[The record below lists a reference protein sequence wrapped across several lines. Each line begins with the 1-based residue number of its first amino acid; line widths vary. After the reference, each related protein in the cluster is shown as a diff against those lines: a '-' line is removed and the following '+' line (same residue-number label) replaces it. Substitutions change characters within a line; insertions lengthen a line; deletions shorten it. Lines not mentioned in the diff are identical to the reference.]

1 MLEANEGLEKIFEDA
16 VKEAEKRK
24 HEYVTIEHVLI
35 SLVKDQTIGTTLI
48 EFKVNVGALI
58 KDVENYLD
66 TKCNDIVS
74 KSKNPIVPRKTASLE
89 RLMNRAFTQAQ
100 FQGRQDVT
108 SIDILISI
116 FAEKK
121 SYGAFFLKK
130 HKVDKQDLMDLVST
144 ETILDE
150 GMASMGGQEHGGEQK
165 LRPNQADRILKSYCE
180 NLNQKYFDKKIDP
193 VIGRDE
199 ETNNLKQILAR
210 RNKNNVLI
218 VGDPGVGK
226 TAVVEGLARR
236 IAKNKND
243 IPEYLKDHIVWS
255 LDVNSLIAGSK
266 FRGDFEERL
275 KMIVNALDQKGKSIL
290 FIDEAH
296 MIVGAG
302 ATGQGNNMDMA
313 NMLKPA
319 LLKGSIKVVA
329 STTWE
334 EYRKYFEKDRALMR
348 RFQRLQVGEPSKE
361 TSVKILKGVKQYYED
376 HHGCTITDEACEDAV
391 DYSSK
396 FIADKK
402 LPDKAIDIIDVACAR
417 LRLNGVKD
425 GVIDHEEIIHELSV
439 MTGISIEQ
447 LSQKQASNLKTL
459 EEKMKLQVFG
469 QDKAINTITDKILV
483 ARAGLKNLNKPVGSF
498 LFLGPTGCGKTETAR
513 TLAKTLGVELVRFD
527 MSEYQEKHSISK
539 LIGSPPGYVGYED
552 SNMGGGMFIN
562 EVEKNPHAVVLFDE
576 IEKAHRDVSNML
588 LQVMDYGTVTGSNGK
603 KADCRNIT
611 LIMTSNLGAEDMER
625 NNIGF
630 GPSERTGED
639 DKALKKFFPP
649 EFRNRL
655 DAVIKFNK
663 LAEKTMKSIVKKFL
677 QELNTMTMEKDVE
690 VNATDQALDYLV
702 KKGFDAKLGARPLQR
717 IIDEEIK
724 NPLSKMIL
732 FGELNEGGMVEV
744 TLSEDVVPKLTVVF
758 RPNKVTTKIK
768 GKSKSDGSTTKVSNK
783 ERKKQK
789 LKNAKTS

>member
-1 MLEANEGLEKIFEDA
+1 MLEANEGLENIFENA
-16 VKEAEKRK
+16 VKEAEKRR

-35 SLVKDQTIGTTLI
+35 SLIKDKNIGTVLHD
-48 EFKVNVGALI
+48 FKINVGALI
-58 KDVENYLD
+58 KDVEDYLD
-66 TKCNDIVS
+66 TKCNDIIAKGS
-74 KSKNPIVPRKTASLE
+74 EPMTPRKTASLE
-89 RLMNRAFTQAQ
+89 RLMNRAFTQAL

-108 SIDILISI
+108 SVDILISI
-116 FAEKK
+116 FSEKK
-121 SYGAFFLKK
+121 SYAAFFLKK
-130 HKVDKQDLMDLVST
+130 HQVNKQDLIDLVST

-150 GMASMGGQEHGGEQK
+150 GMAGMGGPGEVGSEQK

-193 VIGRDE
+193 VIGRE
-199 ETNNLKQILAR
+199 QETEDLKQILAR

-236 IAKNKND
+236 IAKNKDD
-243 IPEYLKDHIVWS
+243 IPEYLKDHIVFS

-275 KMIVNALDQKGKSIL
+275 KLIVNALDQKGKTIL

-319 LLKGSIKVVA
+319 LLKGTIKVVA

-361 TSVKILKGVKQYYED
+361 TAVKILKGVKQYYEKF
-376 HHGCTITDEACEDAV
+376 HNCTITDEACEDAV
-391 DYSSK
+391 DYSTK

-402 LPDKAIDIIDVACAR
+402 LPDKAIDVIDVACAR

-425 GVIDHEEIIHELSV
+425 GKIDHDEIIHEISV

-459 EEKMKLQVFG
+459 EEKMKLQVYG

-483 ARAGLKNLNKPVGSF
+483 ARAGLKSLTKPVGSF

-513 TLAKTLGVELVRFD
+513 QLAKTLGVELIRFD
-527 MSEYQEKHSISK
+527 MSEYQEKHSIAK

-611 LIMTSNLGAEDMER
+611 LIMTSNLGAEENER

-630 GPSERTGED
+630 GKSERSGED

-655 DAVIKFNK
+655 DAVIKFDK
-663 LAEKTMKSIVKKFL
+663 LGKDTMKSVVKKFL
-677 QELNTMTMEKDVE
+677 QELNAMTIEKDVE
-690 VNATDQALDYLV
+690 VNATDEAIEFLM

-717 IIDEEIK
+717 VIDDEIK
-724 NPLSKMIL
+724 KPLSKMML
-732 FGELNEGGMVEV
+732 FGELTAGGMVEV
-744 TLSEDVVPKLTVVF
+744 SLADEKLVVNFKVGKQQEVLTQF
-758 RPNKVTTKIK
+758 KP
-768 GKSKSDGSTTKVSNK
+768 KVSD
-783 ERKKQK
+783 EKKSQ
-789 LKNAKTS
+789 

>member
-1 MLEANEGLEKIFEDA
+1 MLEANEGLENIFENA

-24 HEYVTIEHVLI
+24 HEYVTIEHVLLA
-35 SLVKDQTIGTTLI
+35 LVKDETIGTTLT

-58 KDVENYLD
+58 KDIEDYLD
-66 TKCNDIVS
+66 TKCKDIVA
-74 KSKNPIVPRKTASLE
+74 KGAEPMTPRKTASLE
-89 RLMNRAFTQAQ
+89 RLMNRAFTQAL
-100 FQGRQDVT
+100 FQGRQDVS

-116 FAEKK
+116 FSEKK
-121 SYGAFFLKK
+121 SYAAFFLKK
-130 HKVDKQDLMDLVST
+130 HQVNKQDLMDMVST

-150 GMASMGGQEHGGEQK
+150 GMAGLGGAEPHKGEQK

-193 VIGRDE
+193 VIGREDE
-199 ETNNLKQILAR
+199 TEQLKQILAR

-236 IAKNKND
+236 IAKNKGD
-243 IPEYLKDHIVWS
+243 VPEYLKNHIVWS
-255 LDVNSLIAGSK
+255 LDINSLLAGSK

-275 KMIVNALDQKGKSIL
+275 KLIVNALDQKGKSIL

-296 MIVGAG
+296 MMVGAG
-302 ATGQGNNMDMA
+302 ATGQGNSMDMA
-313 NMLKPA
+313 NVIKPA

-348 RFQRLQVGEPSKE
+348 RFQRLQVGEPTNE
-361 TSVKILKGVKQYYED
+361 TAVKILKGVKKYYED
-376 HHGCTITDEACEDAV
+376 FHQCVITDEACEDAV
-391 DYSSK
+391 EYSSK

-402 LPDKAIDIIDVACAR
+402 LPDKAIDVMDVACAR
-417 LRLNGVKD
+417 LRLKGVKD
-425 GVIDHEEIIHELSV
+425 GKIDHEEIIHEISN

-447 LSQKQASNLKTL
+447 LSQKQATNLKNL
-459 EEKMKLQVFG
+459 EDKMKLQVFG
-469 QDKAINTITDKILV
+469 QDKAITTIVDKILV
-483 ARAGLKNLNKPVGSF
+483 ARAGLKSLNKPVGSF

-513 TLAKTLGVELVRFD
+513 QLAKTLGVELIRFD
-527 MSEYQEKHSISK
+527 MSEYQEKHSLAK
-539 LIGSPPGYVGYED
+539 LIGSPPGYVGFED
-552 SNMGGGMFIN
+552 SQMGGGMFVN

-576 IEKAHRDVSNML
+576 VEKAHRDVSNML

-611 LIMTSNLGAEDMER
+611 LIMTSNLGAEENER

-630 GPSERTGED
+630 GSFERTGED
-639 DKALKKFFPP
+639 DAALKKFFPP

-663 LAEKTMKSIVKKFL
+663 LGKSTMKSIVNKFL
-677 QELNTMTMEKDVE
+677 QELNAMTIEKAVE
-690 VNATDQALDYLV
+690 VNATDSAVDFLIA
-702 KKGFDAKLGARPLQR
+702 KGFDAKLGARPLQR
-717 IIDEEIK
+717 VIDEEIK
-724 NPLSKMIL
+724 KPLSRMIL
-732 FGELNEGGMVEV
+732 FGELQEGGMVEV
-744 TLSEDVVPKLTVVF
+744 GLTEDVVPKLTVEF
-758 RPNKVTTKIK
+758 KAKKTLTQFKPKVA
-768 GKSKSDGSTTKVSNK
+768 D
-783 ERKKQK
+783 E
-789 LKNAKTS
+789 KTSQ

>member
-1 MLEANEGLEKIFEDA
+1 MLEANEGLENIFENA
-16 VKEAEKRK
+16 VKEAEKRR
-24 HEYVTIEHVLI
+24 HEYVTIEHVLL
-35 SLVKDQTIGTTLI
+35 SLIKDQNIGTVLHD
-48 EFKVNVGALI
+48 FKINVGALI
-58 KDVENYLD
+58 KDVEDYLD
-66 TKCNDIVS
+66 TKCNDIIAKGS
-74 KSKNPIVPRKTASLE
+74 EPMTPRKTASLE
-89 RLMNRAFTQAQ
+89 RLMNRAFTQAL
-100 FQGRQDVT
+100 FQGRQDV
-108 SIDILISI
+108 SSVDILISI
-116 FAEKK
+116 FSEKK
-121 SYGAFFLKK
+121 SYAAFFLKK
-130 HKVDKQDLMDLVST
+130 HQVNKQDLIDLVST

-150 GMASMGGQEHGGEQK
+150 GMAGMGAPGEAGPEQK

-193 VIGRDE
+193 VIGRDQ
-199 ETNNLKQILAR
+199 ETEDLKQILAR

-236 IAKNKND
+236 IAKNKDD

-275 KMIVNALDQKGKSIL
+275 KLIVNALDQKGKSIL

-319 LLKGSIKVVA
+319 LLKGSIKVLA

-361 TSVKILKGVKQYYED
+361 TTVKILKGVKQYYEKF
-376 HHGCTITDEACEDAV
+376 HECTITDEACEDAV
-391 DYSSK
+391 DYSTK

-402 LPDKAIDIIDVACAR
+402 LPDKAIDVIDVACAR
-417 LRLNGVKD
+417 LRLNNIKD
-425 GVIDHEEIIHELSV
+425 GKIDHEEIIHEISV

-459 EEKMKLQVFG
+459 EEKMKLQVYG

-483 ARAGLKNLNKPVGSF
+483 ARAGLKSLTKPVGSF

-513 TLAKTLGVELVRFD
+513 QLAKTLGVELIRFD
-527 MSEYQEKHSISK
+527 MSEYQEKHSIAK

-611 LIMTSNLGAEDMER
+611 LIMTSNLGAEENER

-630 GPSERTGED
+630 GKSERSGED

-655 DAVIKFNK
+655 DAVIKFDK
-663 LAEKTMKSIVKKFL
+663 LGKDTMKSVVKKFL
-677 QELNTMTMEKDVE
+677 QELNAMTIEKDVE
-690 VNATDQALDYLV
+690 VNATDEAIEFLM

-717 IIDEEIK
+717 VIDDEIK
-724 NPLSKMIL
+724 KPLSKMML
-732 FGELNEGGMVEV
+732 FGELTAGGMVEV
-744 TLSEDVVPKLTVVF
+744 SLADEKLVVNFKVGKQQEVLTQLK
-758 RPNKVTTKIK
+758 P
-768 GKSKSDGSTTKVSNK
+768 KVSD
-783 ERKKQK
+783 EKKSQ
-789 LKNAKTS
+789 

>member
-1 MLEANEGLEKIFEDA
+1 MLEANEGLENIFENA
-16 VKEAEKRK
+16 VKEAEKRR
-24 HEYVTIEHVLI
+24 HEYVTIEHVLL
-35 SLVKDQTIGTTLI
+35 SLIKDQNIGTVLHD
-48 EFKVNVGALI
+48 FKVQVGALI
-58 KDVENYLD
+58 KDVEDYLD
-66 TKCNDIVS
+66 TKCNDIVA
-74 KSKNPIVPRKTASLE
+74 KGKEPMTPRKTASLE
-89 RLMNRAFTQAQ
+89 RLMNRAFTQAL
-100 FQGRQDVT
+100 FQGRQDV
-108 SIDILISI
+108 SSVDILISI
-116 FAEKK
+116 FSEKK
-121 SYGAFFLKK
+121 SYAAFFLKK
-130 HKVDKQDLMDLVST
+130 HQVNKQDLIDLVST

-150 GMASMGGQEHGGEQK
+150 GMAGMGGPGEVGTEQK

-193 VIGRDE
+193 VIGRE
-199 ETNNLKQILAR
+199 QETEDLKQILAR

-236 IAKNKND
+236 IAKNKDD

-275 KMIVNALDQKGKSIL
+275 KLIVNALDQKGKSIL

-319 LLKGSIKVVA
+319 LLKGSIKVLA

-348 RFQRLQVGEPSKE
+348 RFQRLQVGEPTKE
-361 TSVKILKGVKQYYED
+361 TSIKILKGVKQYYEKF
-376 HHGCTITDEACEDAV
+376 HNCTITDEACEDAV
-391 DYSSK
+391 DYSTK

-402 LPDKAIDIIDVACAR
+402 LPDKAIDVIDVACAR
-417 LRLNGVKD
+417 LRLNNVKD
-425 GVIDHEEIIHELSV
+425 GKIDHEEIIHEISV

-459 EEKMKLQVFG
+459 EEKMKLQVYG

-483 ARAGLKNLNKPVGSF
+483 ARAGLKSLTKPVGSF

-513 TLAKTLGVELVRFD
+513 QLAKTLGVELIRFD
-527 MSEYQEKHSISK
+527 MSEYQEKHSIAK

-611 LIMTSNLGAEDMER
+611 HIMTSNLGAEENER

-630 GPSERTGED
+630 GKSERSGED

-655 DAVIKFNK
+655 DAVIKFDK
-663 LAEKTMKSIVKKFL
+663 LGKDTMRSVVKKFL
-677 QELNTMTMEKDVE
+677 QELNTMTTEKDVE
-690 VNATDQALDYLV
+690 VNATDEAIEFLM

-717 IIDEEIK
+717 VIDDEIK
-724 NPLSKMIL
+724 KPLSKMML
-732 FGELNEGGMVEV
+732 FGELTAGGMVEV
-744 TLSEDVVPKLTVVF
+744 SLVDEKLLVNF
-758 RPNKVTTKIK
+758 KV
-768 GKSKSDGSTTKVSNK
+768 GKQHEVLTQFKPKVSD
-783 ERKKQK
+783 EKKSQ
-789 LKNAKTS
+789 

>member
-1 MLEANEGLEKIFEDA
+1 MLEANEGLENIFENA

-24 HEYVTIEHVLI
+24 HEYVTIEHVLLA
-35 SLVKDQTIGTTLI
+35 LVKDDSVGTVLLDYKT
-48 EFKVNVGALI
+48 NVGALI
-58 KDVENYLD
+58 KDIEDYLD
-66 TKCNDIVS
+66 TKCNDIVT
-74 KSKNPIVPRKTASLE
+74 KSTTPITPRKTASLE
-89 RLMNRAFTQAQ
+89 RLMNRAFTQAL

-116 FAEKK
+116 FGEKK
-121 SYGAFFLKK
+121 SYAAFFLKK
-130 HKVDKQDLMDLVST
+130 HKVNKQDLMDLVST

-150 GMASMGGQEHGGEQK
+150 GMAAMGGGVQPGPEQK

-193 VIGRDE
+193 VIGRE
-199 ETNNLKQILAR
+199 QETNDLKQILAR

-236 IAKNKND
+236 IAKNKDD
-243 IPEYLKDHIVWS
+243 IPEYLKDHIVFS

-275 KMIVNALDQKGKSIL
+275 KLIVNALDQKGKTIL

-319 LLKGSIKVVA
+319 LLKGTIKVVA

-348 RFQRLQVGEPSKE
+348 RFQRLQVGEPTKE
-361 TSVKILKGVKQYYED
+361 TAVKILKGVKQYYEKF
-376 HHGCTITDEACEDAV
+376 HECTITDEACEDAV

-417 LRLNGVKD
+417 LRLNGIKD
-425 GVIDHEEIIHELSV
+425 GKIDHEEIIHEIST

-513 TLAKTLGVELVRFD
+513 QLAKTLGVELIRFD
-527 MSEYQEKHSISK
+527 MSEYQEKHSIAK

-576 IEKAHRDVSNML
+576 VEKAHRDVSNML

-611 LIMTSNLGAEDMER
+611 LIMTSNLGAEASER
-625 NNIGF
+625 ANIGF
-630 GPSERTGED
+630 GKSERTGED
-639 DKALKKFFPP
+639 DKALKQFFPP

-655 DAVIKFNK
+655 DAVIKFDK
-663 LAEKTMKSIVKKFL
+663 LAETTMKSIVKKFL
-677 QELNTMTMEKDVE
+677 LELNTMTIEKDVE
-690 VNATDQALDYLV
+690 VNATDPAIDYLV

-717 IIDEEIK
+717 IIDDEIK

-732 FGELNEGGMVEV
+732 FGELNDGGRVEV
-744 TLSEDVVPKLTVVF
+744 TLSDDNKLIVNFKNKQVLDQFKPKVED
-758 RPNKVTTKIK
+758 
-768 GKSKSDGSTTKVSNK
+768 
-783 ERKKQK
+783 E
-789 LKNAKTS
+789 KTSQ

>member
-1 MLEANEGLEKIFEDA
+1 MLEANEGLEDIFENA
-16 VKEAEKRK
+16 VKEAEKRR
-24 HEYVTIEHVLI
+24 HEYVTIEHVLL
-35 SLVKDQTIGTTLI
+35 SLIKDNSIGTVLHD
-48 EFKVNVGALI
+48 FKIQVGAMI
-58 KDVENYLD
+58 KDVEDYLD
-66 TKCNDIVS
+66 TKCKDIVA
-74 KSKNPIVPRKTASLE
+74 KGKEPMTPRKTASLE
-89 RLMNRAFTQAQ
+89 RLMNRAFTQAL
-100 FQGRQDVT
+100 FQGRQDV
-108 SIDILISI
+108 SSVDILISI
-116 FAEKK
+116 FSEKK
-121 SYGAFFLKK
+121 SYAAFFLKK
-130 HKVDKQDLMDLVST
+130 HQVNKQDLLDLVST

-150 GMASMGGQEHGGEQK
+150 GMAQIGAGAQQQGEQK

-180 NLNQKYFDKKIDP
+180 NLNQKYFDNKIDP
-193 VIGRDE
+193 VIGREE
-199 ETNNLKQILAR
+199 ETENLKQILAR

-236 IAKNKND
+236 IAKNKAD
-243 IPEYLKDHIVWS
+243 VPEYLKDHIVWS

-275 KMIVNALDQKGKSIL
+275 KLIVNALDQKGKSIL

-302 ATGQGNNMDMA
+302 ATGQGNSMDMA

-319 LLKGSIKVVA
+319 LLKGTIKVLA

-348 RFQRLQVGEPSKE
+348 RFQRLQVGEPSKD
-361 TSVKILKGVKQYYED
+361 TAVKILKGVKQYYEKF
-376 HHGCTITDEACEDAV
+376 HKCTITDEACEDAV
-391 DYSSK
+391 DYSTK

-402 LPDKAIDIIDVACAR
+402 LPDKAIDVIDVACAR

-425 GVIDHEEIIHELSV
+425 GKIDHDEIIHEISV

-447 LSQKQASNLKTL
+447 LSQKQTSNLKTL

-483 ARAGLKNLNKPVGSF
+483 ARAGLKSLTKPVGSF

-513 TLAKTLGVELVRFD
+513 QLAKTLGVELVRFD
-527 MSEYQEKHSISK
+527 MSEYQEKHSIAK

-576 IEKAHRDVSNML
+576 VEKAHRDVSNML

-611 LIMTSNLGAEDMER
+611 LIMTSNLGAEDNER

-655 DAVIKFNK
+655 DAVIKFDK
-663 LAEKTMKSIVKKFL
+663 LGKDTMKSVVKKFL
-677 QELNTMTMEKDVE
+677 LELNTMTIEKNVE
-690 VNATDQALDYLV
+690 VNATDAAIEFLM

-717 IIDEEIK
+717 VIDDEIK
-724 NPLSKMIL
+724 KPLSKMML
-732 FGELNEGGMVEV
+732 FGNLIEGGMVEV
-744 TLSEDVVPKLTVVF
+744 GLSEDVAPKLTVNF
-758 RPNKVTTKIK
+758 KAKREAKAIDNKVK
-768 GKSKSDGSTTKVSNK
+768 TKVSD
-783 ERKKQK
+783 E
-789 LKNAKTS
+789 KTS

>member
-24 HEYVTIEHVLI
+24 HEYVTIEHVLL
-35 SLVKDQTIGTTLI
+35 SLVKDQSIGTTLI
-48 EFKVNVGALI
+48 DFKVNVGSLI
-58 KDVENYLD
+58 KDVEDYLD

-74 KSKNPIVPRKTASLE
+74 KSKNPVVPRKTASLE
-89 RLMNRAFTQAQ
+89 RLMNRAFTQAL

-108 SIDILISI
+108 SIDIMISI
-116 FAEKK
+116 FAKKK

-130 HKVDKQDLMDLVST
+130 HKVDKQDLLDLVST

-150 GMASMGGQEHGGEQK
+150 GMAAMGGQQAGGPEQK

-236 IAKNKND
+236 IAKNKDD

-313 NMLKPA
+313 NMIKPA
-319 LLKGSIKVVA
+319 LLKGTIKVVA

-348 RFQRLQVGEPSKE
+348 RFQRLQVGEPSKD
-361 TSVKILKGVKQYYED
+361 TAVKILKGVKQYYETF
-376 HHGCTITDEACEDAV
+376 HKCTITDEACEDAV
-391 DYSSK
+391 EYSSK
-396 FIADKK
+396 FIADKR
-402 LPDKAIDIIDVACAR
+402 LPDKAIDILDVACAR
-417 LRLNGVKD
+417 LRLNGIKD
-425 GVIDHEEIIHELSV
+425 GKIDHEEIIHELSV

-469 QDKAINTITDKILV
+469 QDKAINTITDKILI

-513 TLAKTLGVELVRFD
+513 TLAKTLGVELIRYD
-527 MSEYQEKHSISK
+527 MSEYQEKHSIAK

-655 DAVIKFNK
+655 DAVIKFDK
-663 LAEKTMKSIVKKFL
+663 LNEKTMKSVVKKFL
-677 QELNTMTMEKDVE
+677 LELNTMTIEKDVE
-690 VNATDQALDYLV
+690 VNATDTAIDYLV
-702 KKGFDAKLGARPLQR
+702 KKGFSAKLGARPLQR
-717 IIDEEIK
+717 IIDDEIK

-744 TLSEDVVPKLTVVF
+744 TLTDDIVPKLSVVF
-758 RPNKVTTKIK
+758 RPNESADPKLT
-768 GKSKSDGSTTKVSNK
+768 NK
-783 ERKKQK
+783 AKKKAK

>member
-1 MLEANEGLEKIFEDA
+1 MLEANEGLENIFENA
-16 VKEAEKRK
+16 VKEAEKRR
-24 HEYVTIEHVLI
+24 HEYVTIEHVLL
-35 SLVKDQTIGTTLI
+35 SLIKDQSIGTILHD
-48 EFKVNVGALI
+48 FKINVGALI
-58 KDVENYLD
+58 KDVEDYLD
-66 TKCNDIVS
+66 TKCNDIVA
-74 KSKNPIVPRKTASLE
+74 KGKEPMTPRKTASLE
-89 RLMNRAFTQAQ
+89 RLMNRAFTQAL
-100 FQGRQDVT
+100 FQGRQDV
-108 SIDILISI
+108 SAVDILISI
-116 FAEKK
+116 FSEKK
-121 SYGAFFLKK
+121 SYAAFFLKK
-130 HKVDKQDLMDLVST
+130 HQVNKQDLIDLVST

-150 GMASMGGQEHGGEQK
+150 GMAGMGGPGDAGQEQR

-193 VIGRDE
+193 VIGRDQ
-199 ETNNLKQILAR
+199 ETEDLKQILAR

-243 IPEYLKDHIVWS
+243 VPEYLKDHVVWS

-275 KMIVNALDQKGKSIL
+275 KLIVNALDQKGKSIL

-319 LLKGSIKVVA
+319 LLKGSIKVLA

-361 TSVKILKGVKQYYED
+361 TAVKILKGVKQYYEKF
-376 HHGCTITDEACEDAV
+376 HKCTITDEACEDAV
-391 DYSSK
+391 DYSTK

-402 LPDKAIDIIDVACAR
+402 LPDKAIDVIDVACAR

-425 GVIDHEEIIHELSV
+425 GKIDHDEIIHEISQ

-483 ARAGLKNLNKPVGSF
+483 ARAGLKSLTKPVGSF

-513 TLAKTLGVELVRFD
+513 QLAKTLGVELIRFD
-527 MSEYQEKHSISK
+527 MSEYQEKHSIAK

-552 SNMGGGMFIN
+552 SQMGGGMFIN

-611 LIMTSNLGAEDMER
+611 LIMTSNLGAEENER

-630 GPSERTGED
+630 GKSERSGED
-639 DKALKKFFPP
+639 DKAMKKFFPP

-655 DAVIKFNK
+655 DAVIKFDK
-663 LAEKTMKSIVKKFL
+663 LGKDTMKSVVKKFL

-690 VNATDQALDYLV
+690 VNATDSAIEFLMS
-702 KKGFDAKLGARPLQR
+702 KGFDAKLGARPLQR
-717 IIDEEIK
+717 VIDDEIK
-724 NPLSKMIL
+724 KPLSKMML
-732 FGELNEGGMVEV
+732 FGELTSGGMVEV
-744 TLSEDVVPKLTVVF
+744 GLSDDIIPKLTVNFKAKKEKKVLEQLT
-758 RPNKVTTKIK
+758 PNVSDEK
-768 GKSKSDGSTTKVSNK
+768 KS
-783 ERKKQK
+783 Q
-789 LKNAKTS
+789 

>member
-1 MLEANEGLEKIFEDA
+1 MLEANEGLENIFENA
-16 VKEAEKRK
+16 VKEAEKRR
-24 HEYVTIEHVLI
+24 HEYVTIEHVLL
-35 SLVKDQTIGTTLI
+35 SLIKDQSIGTVLHD
-48 EFKVNVGALI
+48 FKVQVGALI
-58 KDVENYLD
+58 KDVEDYLD
-66 TKCNDIVS
+66 TKCNDIVAKGS
-74 KSKNPIVPRKTASLE
+74 EPMTPRKTASLE
-89 RLMNRAFTQAQ
+89 RLMNRAFTQAL
-100 FQGRQDVT
+100 FQGRQDV
-108 SIDILISI
+108 SSVDILISI
-116 FAEKK
+116 FSEKK
-121 SYGAFFLKK
+121 SYAAFFLKK
-130 HKVDKQDLMDLVST
+130 HQVNKQDLIDLVST

-150 GMASMGGQEHGGEQK
+150 GMAGMGGPGEAGPEQK

-193 VIGRDE
+193 VIGRE
-199 ETNNLKQILAR
+199 QETEDLKQILAR

-236 IAKNKND
+236 IAKNKD
-243 IPEYLKDHIVWS
+243 DVPEYLKDHIVWS

-275 KMIVNALDQKGKSIL
+275 KLIVNALDQKGKSIL

-319 LLKGSIKVVA
+319 LLKGSIKVLA

-361 TSVKILKGVKQYYED
+361 TAVKILKGVKQYYEKF
-376 HHGCTITDEACEDAV
+376 HNCTITDEACEDAV
-391 DYSSK
+391 DYSTK

-402 LPDKAIDIIDVACAR
+402 LPDKAIDVIDVACAR

-425 GVIDHEEIIHELSV
+425 GKIDHEEIIHEISV

-459 EEKMKLQVFG
+459 EEKMKLQVYG

-483 ARAGLKNLNKPVGSF
+483 ARAGLKSLTKPVGSF

-513 TLAKTLGVELVRFD
+513 QLAKTLGVELIRFD
-527 MSEYQEKHSISK
+527 MSEYQEKHSIAK

-611 LIMTSNLGAEDMER
+611 LIMTSNLGAEAMER

-630 GPSERTGED
+630 GPSERQGED
-639 DKALKKFFPP
+639 DNALKKFFPP

-655 DAVIKFNK
+655 DAVIKFDK
-663 LAEKTMKSIVKKFL
+663 LAEPTMKSIVKKFL
-677 QELNTMTMEKDVE
+677 LELNTMTIEKNVE
-690 VNATDQALDYLV
+690 VNATDPAIDYLV

-717 IIDEEIK
+717 VIDDEIK
-724 NPLSKMIL
+724 KPLSKMML
-732 FGELNEGGMVEV
+732 FGELTEGGMVEV
-744 TLSEDVVPKLTVVF
+744 SLTTDSDPKLSVNF
-758 RPNKVTTKIK
+758 KAKKVIEQFKP
-768 GKSKSDGSTTKVSNK
+768 KVSD
-783 ERKKQK
+783 E
-789 LKNAKTS
+789 KTSQ

>member
-1 MLEANEGLEKIFEDA
+1 M
-16 VKEAEKRK
+16 
-24 HEYVTIEHVLI
+24 
-35 SLVKDQTIGTTLI
+35 
-48 EFKVNVGALI
+48 
-58 KDVENYLD
+58 
-66 TKCNDIVS
+66 
-74 KSKNPIVPRKTASLE
+74 
-89 RLMNRAFTQAQ
+89 
-100 FQGRQDVT
+100 
-108 SIDILISI
+108 
-116 FAEKK
+116 
-121 SYGAFFLKK
+121 
-130 HKVDKQDLMDLVST
+130 
-144 ETILDE
+144 
-150 GMASMGGQEHGGEQK
+150 
-165 LRPNQADRILKSYCE
+165 
-180 NLNQKYFDKKIDP
+180 
-193 VIGRDE
+193 
-199 ETNNLKQILAR
+199 
-210 RNKNNVLI
+210 LI

-236 IAKNKND
+236 IAKNKDD
-243 IPEYLKDHIVWS
+243 IPEYLKDHIVFS

-275 KMIVNALDQKGKSIL
+275 KLIVNALDQKGKTIL

-296 MIVGAG
+296 MMVGAG
-302 ATGQGNNMDMA
+302 ATGQGNSMDMA
-313 NMLKPA
+313 NMIKPA

-361 TSVKILKGVKQYYED
+361 TSIKILKGVKQYYESF
-376 HHGCTITDEACEDAV
+376 HKCTITDEACEDAV

-417 LRLNGVKD
+417 LRLNGTKD
-425 GVIDHEEIIHELSV
+425 GVIDHDEIIHELSV

-469 QDKAINTITDKILV
+469 QDKAINTITDKILI

-498 LFLGPTGCGKTETAR
+498 LFLGPTGCGKTETAKQ
-513 TLAKTLGVELVRFD
+513 LAKTLGVELVRFD
-527 MSEYQEKHSISK
+527 MSEYQEKHSIAK

-576 IEKAHRDVSNML
+576 VEKAHRDVSNML

-611 LIMTSNLGAEDMER
+611 LIMTSNLGAEEMER

-630 GPSERTGED
+630 GKSERAGED
-639 DKALKKFFPP
+639 DNALKKFFPP

-677 QELNTMTMEKDVE
+677 LELNTMTIEKDVE
-690 VNATDQALDYLV
+690 VNATDPAMDYLV

-717 IIDEEIK
+717 IIDDEIK

-744 TLSEDVVPKLTVVF
+744 NLSEDIVPKLTVEF
-758 RPNKVTTKIK
+758 RPNNITPKAK
-768 GKSKSDGSTTKVSNK
+768 GTMNNK
-783 ERKKQK
+783 DKKKAK

>member
-1 MLEANEGLEKIFEDA
+1 MLEANEGLENIFENA
-16 VKEAEKRK
+16 VKEAEKRR
-24 HEYVTIEHVLI
+24 HEYVTIEHVLL
-35 SLVKDQTIGTTLI
+35 SLIKDNSVGTVLHD
-48 EFKVNVGALI
+48 FKVNVGSLI
-58 KDVENYLD
+58 KDVEDYLD
-66 TKCNDIVS
+66 TKCNDIIAKGS
-74 KSKNPIVPRKTASLE
+74 EPMTPRKTASLE
-89 RLMNRAFTQAQ
+89 RLMNRAFTQAL
-100 FQGRQDVT
+100 FQGRQDVS

-116 FAEKK
+116 FSEKK
-121 SYGAFFLKK
+121 SYAAFFLKK
-130 HKVDKQDLMDLVST
+130 HQVNKQDLIDLVST

-150 GMASMGGQEHGGEQK
+150 GMAGMGGPGEVGQEQK

-193 VIGRDE
+193 VIGRE
-199 ETNNLKQILAR
+199 QETEDLKQILAR

-236 IAKNKND
+236 IAKNKDD

-275 KMIVNALDQKGKSIL
+275 KLIVNALDQKGKSIL

-319 LLKGSIKVVA
+319 LLKGSIKVLA

-361 TSVKILKGVKQYYED
+361 TSVKILKGVKQYYEKF
-376 HHGCTITDEACEDAV
+376 HNCIITDEACEDAV
-391 DYSSK
+391 DYSTK

-402 LPDKAIDIIDVACAR
+402 LPDKAIDVIDVACAR
-417 LRLNGVKD
+417 LRLNNVKD
-425 GVIDHEEIIHELSV
+425 GKIDHEEIIHEISV

-459 EEKMKLQVFG
+459 EEKMKLQVYG

-483 ARAGLKNLNKPVGSF
+483 ARAGLKSLTKPVGSF

-513 TLAKTLGVELVRFD
+513 QLAKTLGVELIRFD
-527 MSEYQEKHSISK
+527 MSEYQEKHSIAK

-611 LIMTSNLGAEDMER
+611 LIMTSNLGAEENER

-630 GPSERTGED
+630 GKSERSGED

-655 DAVIKFNK
+655 DAVIKFDK
-663 LAEKTMKSIVKKFL
+663 LGKDTMRSVVKKFL

-690 VNATDQALDYLV
+690 VNATDEAIEFLMT
-702 KKGFDAKLGARPLQR
+702 KGFDAKLGARPLQR
-717 IIDEEIK
+717 VIDDEIK
-724 NPLSKMIL
+724 KPLSKMML
-732 FGELNEGGMVEV
+732 FGELTEGGMVDV
-744 TLSEDVVPKLTVVF
+744 GLSNDIVPKLTVNF
-758 RPNKVTTKIK
+758 KAKKKPQTLDQFKP
-768 GKSKSDGSTTKVSNK
+768 KVSDEK
-783 ERKKQK
+783 ASQ
-789 LKNAKTS
+789 

>member
-1 MLEANEGLEKIFEDA
+1 MLEANEGLENIFENA

-24 HEYVTIEHVLI
+24 HEYVTIEHVLLA
-35 SLVKDQTIGTTLI
+35 LVKDDSVGTVLLD
-48 EFKVNVGALI
+48 FKTNVGALI
-58 KDVENYLD
+58 KDIEDYLD
-66 TKCNDIVS
+66 TKCNDIVT
-74 KSKNPIVPRKTASLE
+74 KSPTPITPRKTASLE
-89 RLMNRAFTQAQ
+89 RLMNRAFTQAL

-116 FAEKK
+116 FGEKK
-121 SYGAFFLKK
+121 SYAAFFLKK
-130 HKVDKQDLMDLVST
+130 HKVNKQDLMDLVST

-150 GMASMGGQEHGGEQK
+150 GMAAMGGPQPGGPEQK

-193 VIGRDE
+193 VIGRE
-199 ETNNLKQILAR
+199 QETNDLKQILAR

-236 IAKNKND
+236 IAKNKDD
-243 IPEYLKDHIVWS
+243 IPEYLKDHIVFS

-275 KMIVNALDQKGKSIL
+275 KLIVNALDQKGKTIL

-319 LLKGSIKVVA
+319 LLKGTIKVVA

-348 RFQRLQVGEPSKE
+348 RFQRLQVGEPTKE
-361 TSVKILKGVKQYYED
+361 TAVKILKGVKQYYEKF
-376 HHGCTITDEACEDAV
+376 HNCTITDEACEDAV
-391 DYSSK
+391 DYSNK

-425 GVIDHEEIIHELSV
+425 GKIDHEEIIHEIST

-513 TLAKTLGVELVRFD
+513 QLAKTLGVELIRFD
-527 MSEYQEKHSISK
+527 MSEYQEKHSIAK

-576 IEKAHRDVSNML
+576 VEKAHRDVSNML

-611 LIMTSNLGAEDMER
+611 LIMTSNLGAEAMER

-630 GPSERTGED
+630 GSSERTGED
-639 DKALKKFFPP
+639 DNALKKFFPP

-655 DAVIKFNK
+655 DAVIKFDK
-663 LAEKTMKSIVKKFL
+663 LAEPTMKSIVKKFL
-677 QELNTMTMEKDVE
+677 LELNTMTLEKSVE
-690 VNATDQALDYLV
+690 VNATDPAIDYLV

-717 IIDEEIK
+717 IIDDEIK

-732 FGELNEGGMVEV
+732 FGELTEGGRVEV
-744 TLSEDVVPKLTVVF
+744 TLTADNKLAVDFKAKKVVTDFKPKLA
-758 RPNKVTTKIK
+758 
-768 GKSKSDGSTTKVSNK
+768 D
-783 ERKKQK
+783 E
-789 LKNAKTS
+789 KTSQ

>member
-24 HEYVTIEHVLI
+24 HEYVTIEHVLL
-35 SLVKDQTIGTTLI
+35 SLVKDKVIGTTLT
-48 EFKVNVGALI
+48 EFKINVGALI
-58 KDVENYLD
+58 KDIEDYLD

-74 KSKNPIVPRKTASLE
+74 KGKNPVVPRKTASLE
-89 RLMNRAFTQAQ
+89 RLMNRAFTQAL
-100 FQGRQDVT
+100 FQGRQDVN

-150 GMASMGGQEHGGEQK
+150 GMASMGGQQQSGGEQK
-165 LRPNQADRILKSYCE
+165 LRPNQADRILNAYCE
-180 NLNQKYFDKKIDP
+180 NLNQKYLDKKIDP
-193 VIGRDE
+193 VIGREE

-236 IAKNKND
+236 IAKNKKD
-243 IPEYLKDHIVWS
+243 IPEYLKDHIVFS
-255 LDVNSLIAGSK
+255 LDINSLIAGSK

-275 KMIVNALDQKGKSIL
+275 KMIVNALDQKGKTIL

-361 TSVKILKGVKQYYED
+361 TSIKILKGVKQYYEE

-425 GVIDHEEIIHELSV
+425 GVIDHEEIIHEISV

-527 MSEYQEKHSISK
+527 MSEYQEKHSIAK

-611 LIMTSNLGAEDMER
+611 LIMTSNLGAEEMER

-630 GPSERTGED
+630 GKSERQGED

-663 LAEKTMKSIVKKFL
+663 LGEKTMKSIVKKFL

-690 VNATDQALDYLV
+690 VNATDPALDYLV

-732 FGELNEGGMVEV
+732 FGDLNEGGMVEV
-744 TLSEDVVPKLTVVF
+744 TLSEDVVPKLTVEF
-758 RPNKVTTKIK
+758 RPNKVA
-768 GKSKSDGSTTKVSNK
+768 TKVNNK
-783 ERKKQK
+783 DRKKAK
-789 LKNAKTS
+789 IKNAKTS

>member
-1 MLEANEGLEKIFEDA
+1 MLEANEGLENIFENA
-16 VKEAEKRK
+16 VKEAEKRR
-24 HEYVTIEHVLI
+24 HEYVTIEHVLL
-35 SLVKDQTIGTTLI
+35 SLIKDQSIGTILHD
-48 EFKVNVGALI
+48 FKINVSALI
-58 KDVENYLD
+58 KDVEDYLD
-66 TKCNDIVS
+66 TKCNDIVA
-74 KSKNPIVPRKTASLE
+74 KGKEPMTPRKTASLE
-89 RLMNRAFTQAQ
+89 RLMNRAFTQAL
-100 FQGRQDVT
+100 FQGRQDV
-108 SIDILISI
+108 SAVDILISI
-116 FAEKK
+116 FSEKK
-121 SYGAFFLKK
+121 SYAAFFLKK
-130 HKVDKQDLMDLVST
+130 HQVNKQDLIDLVST

-150 GMASMGGQEHGGEQK
+150 GMAGMGGPGDAGQEQR

-193 VIGRDE
+193 VIGRDQ
-199 ETNNLKQILAR
+199 ETEDLKQILAR

-243 IPEYLKDHIVWS
+243 VPEYLKDHVVWS

-275 KMIVNALDQKGKSIL
+275 KLIVNALDQKGKSIL

-319 LLKGSIKVVA
+319 LLKGSIKVLA

-361 TSVKILKGVKQYYED
+361 TAVKILKGVKQYYEKF
-376 HHGCTITDEACEDAV
+376 HKCTITDEACEDAV
-391 DYSSK
+391 DYSTK

-402 LPDKAIDIIDVACAR
+402 LPDKAIDVIDVACAR

-425 GVIDHEEIIHELSV
+425 GKIDHDEIIHEISQ

-483 ARAGLKNLNKPVGSF
+483 ARAGLKSLTKPVGSF

-513 TLAKTLGVELVRFD
+513 QLAKTLGVELIRFD
-527 MSEYQEKHSISK
+527 MSEYQEKHSIAK

-552 SNMGGGMFIN
+552 SQMGGGMLIN

-611 LIMTSNLGAEDMER
+611 LIMTSNLGAEENER

-630 GPSERTGED
+630 GKSERTGED

-655 DAVIKFNK
+655 DAVIKFDK
-663 LAEKTMKSIVKKFL
+663 LGKDTMKSVVKKFL
-677 QELNTMTMEKDVE
+677 QELNAMTMEKDVE
-690 VNATDQALDYLV
+690 VNATDPAIEFLMS
-702 KKGFDAKLGARPLQR
+702 KGFDSKLGARPLQR
-717 IIDEEIK
+717 VIDDEIK
-724 NPLSKMIL
+724 NPLSKMML
-732 FGELNEGGMVEV
+732 FGELTEGGMVEV
-744 TLSEDVVPKLTVVF
+744 GLSEDIIPKLTVNF
-758 RPNKVTTKIK
+758 KAKKEKKVLEELTP
-768 GKSKSDGSTTKVSNK
+768 KVSD
-783 ERKKQK
+783 EKK
-789 LKNAKTS
+789 S

>member
-1 MLEANEGLEKIFEDA
+1 MLEANEGLENIFENA
-16 VKEAEKRK
+16 VKEAEKRR
-24 HEYVTIEHVLI
+24 HEYVTIEHVLLALI
-35 SLVKDQTIGTTLI
+35 KDESVGTVLH
-48 EFKVNVGALI
+48 EFKINVGMLI
-58 KDVENYLD
+58 KDVEDYLD
-66 TKCNDIVS
+66 TKCNDIVT
-74 KSKNPIVPRKTASLE
+74 KGKEAMTPRKTASLE
-89 RLMNRAFTQAQ
+89 RLMNRAFTQAL
-100 FQGRQDVT
+100 FQGRQDVS

-121 SYGAFFLKK
+121 SYAAFFLKK
-130 HKVDKQDLMDLVST
+130 HQVDKQDLMDLVST

-150 GMASMGGQEHGGEQK
+150 GMAQLGGVQQGQEQK

-193 VIGRDE
+193 VIGRE
-199 ETNNLKQILAR
+199 QETEDLKQILAR

-236 IAKNKND
+236 IAKNKDD

-275 KMIVNALDQKGKSIL
+275 KLVVNALDQKGKSIL

-319 LLKGSIKVVA
+319 LLKGSIKVLA

-361 TSVKILKGVKQYYED
+361 TAVKILKGVKQYYEKF
-376 HHGCTITDEACEDAV
+376 HECTITDEACEDAV
-391 DYSSK
+391 DYSTK

-402 LPDKAIDIIDVACAR
+402 LPDKAIDVIDVACAR
-417 LRLNGVKD
+417 LRLNNVKD
-425 GVIDHEEIIHELSV
+425 GKIDHDEIIHEISV

-459 EEKMKLQVFG
+459 EEKMKLQVYG

-483 ARAGLKNLNKPVGSF
+483 ARAGLKSLTKPVGSF
-498 LFLGPTGCGKTETAR
+498 LFLGPTGCGKTETAKQ
-513 TLAKTLGVELVRFD
+513 LAKTLGVELIRFD
-527 MSEYQEKHSISK
+527 MSEYQEKHSIAK

-576 IEKAHRDVSNML
+576 VEKAHRDVSNML

-611 LIMTSNLGAEDMER
+611 LIMTSNLGAEENER

-630 GPSERTGED
+630 GKSERTGED
-639 DKALKKFFPP
+639 DKALIKFFPP

-655 DAVIKFNK
+655 DAVIKFDK
-663 LAEKTMKSIVKKFL
+663 LGKHTMKSVVKKFL

-690 VNATDQALDYLV
+690 VNATDEAIEFLMA
-702 KKGFDAKLGARPLQR
+702 KGFNAKLGARPLQR
-717 IIDEEIK
+717 VIDDEIK
-724 NPLSKMIL
+724 KPLSKMML
-732 FGELNEGGMVEV
+732 FGELTSGGMVEV
-744 TLSEDVVPKLTVVF
+744 SLSDKKLSVNFKAKREKQVLDQF
-758 RPNKVTTKIK
+758 KP
-768 GKSKSDGSTTKVSNK
+768 KVSD
-783 ERKKQK
+783 EKKSQ
-789 LKNAKTS
+789 

>member
-1 MLEANEGLEKIFEDA
+1 MLEANEGLENIFENS
-16 VKEAEKRK
+16 VKEAEKRR
-24 HEYVTIEHVLI
+24 HEYVTIEHVLLA
-35 SLVKDQTIGTTLI
+35 LVKDQGIGNVLHD
-48 EFKVNVGALI
+48 FKVQVGGLI
-58 KDVENYLD
+58 KDVEDYLD
-66 TKCNDIVS
+66 TKCNDIIA
-74 KSKNPIVPRKTASLE
+74 KGKEPMTPRKTASLE
-89 RLMNRAFTQAQ
+89 RLMNRAFTQAL

-108 SIDILISI
+108 SLDILISI

-121 SYGAFFLKK
+121 SYAAFFLKK
-130 HKVDKQDLMDLVST
+130 HQVNKQDLIDLVST

-150 GMASMGGQEHGGEQK
+150 GMAGMGGPAQPGQEQK

-193 VIGRDE
+193 VIGREE
-199 ETNNLKQILAR
+199 ETENLKQILAR

-236 IAKNKND
+236 IAKNKSD
-243 IPEYLKDHIVWS
+243 VPEYLKDHIVWS

-275 KMIVNALDQKGKSIL
+275 KLIVNALDQKGKSIL

-319 LLKGSIKVVA
+319 LLKGTIKVLA

-348 RFQRLQVGEPSKE
+348 RFQRLQVGEPTKD
-361 TSVKILKGVKQYYED
+361 TAVKILKGVKQYYEKF
-376 HHGCTITDEACEDAV
+376 HSCTITDEACEDAV
-391 DYSSK
+391 DYSTK

-402 LPDKAIDIIDVACAR
+402 LPDKAIDVIDVACAR

-425 GVIDHEEIIHELSV
+425 GKIDHDEIIHEISV

-483 ARAGLKNLNKPVGSF
+483 ARAGLKSLTKPVGSF

-513 TLAKTLGVELVRFD
+513 QLAKTLGVELIRFD
-527 MSEYQEKHSISK
+527 MSEYQEKHSIAK

-552 SNMGGGMFIN
+552 SQMGGGMFIN

-576 IEKAHRDVSNML
+576 VEKAHRDVSNML

-611 LIMTSNLGAEDMER
+611 LIMTSNLGAEENER

-630 GPSERTGED
+630 GKSERTGED
-639 DKALKKFFPP
+639 DKAMKKFFPP

-655 DAVIKFNK
+655 DAVIKFDK
-663 LAEKTMKSIVKKFL
+663 LGKDTMKSVVKKFM

-690 VNATDQALDYLV
+690 VNATDEAIEFLMS
-702 KKGFDAKLGARPLQR
+702 KGFDAKLGARPLQR
-717 IIDEEIK
+717 VIDDEIK
-724 NPLSKMIL
+724 KPLSKMML
-732 FGELNEGGMVEV
+732 FGELTEGGMVEV
-744 TLSEDVVPKLTVVF
+744 GLSEDVVPKLTVNF
-758 RPNKVTTKIK
+758 KAKKEPKTLDKIKNKVSDEK
-768 GKSKSDGSTTKVSNK
+768 KS
-783 ERKKQK
+783 
-789 LKNAKTS
+789 

>member
-1 MLEANEGLEKIFEDA
+1 MLEANEGLENIFENA
-16 VKEAEKRK
+16 VSEAEKRR
-24 HEYVTIEHVLI
+24 HEYVTIEHVLL
-35 SLVKDQTIGTTLI
+35 SLIKDENIGTVLHD
-48 EFKVNVGALI
+48 FKVQVGALI
-58 KDVENYLD
+58 KDVEDYLD
-66 TKCNDIVS
+66 TKCKDIVA
-74 KSKNPIVPRKTASLE
+74 KGKEPITPRKTASLE
-89 RLMNRAFTQAQ
+89 RLMNRAFTQAL
-100 FQGRQDVT
+100 FQGRQDVS
-108 SIDILISI
+108 SIDILVSI
-116 FAEKK
+116 FSEKK
-121 SYGAFFLKK
+121 SYAAFFLKK
-130 HKVDKQDLMDLVST
+130 HQVNKQDLIDLVST
-144 ETILDE
+144 ETILDD
-150 GMASMGGQEHGGEQK
+150 GMASMGKVEGGPEQR

-193 VIGRDE
+193 VIGRE
-199 ETNNLKQILAR
+199 QETNDLKQILAR

-236 IAKNKND
+236 IAKNKED
-243 IPEYLKDHIVWS
+243 VPEYLKDHIVWS

-275 KMIVNALDQKGKSIL
+275 KLVVNALDQKGKSIL

-319 LLKGSIKVVA
+319 LLKGTIKVIA

-348 RFQRLQVGEPSKE
+348 RFQRLQVGEPTKD
-361 TSVKILKGVKQYYED
+361 TAVKILKGVKQYYE
-376 HHGCTITDEACEDAV
+376 HFHKCTITDEACESAV
-391 DYSSK
+391 DYSTK

-402 LPDKAIDIIDVACAR
+402 LPDKAIDVLDVACAR
-417 LRLNGVKD
+417 LRLNGVQNGK
-425 GVIDHEEIIHELSV
+425 IDHDEIIHEISI

-483 ARAGLKNLNKPVGSF
+483 ARAGLKSLTKPVGSF

-513 TLAKTLGVELVRFD
+513 QLAKTLGVELIRFD
-527 MSEYQEKHSISK
+527 MSEYQEKHSIAK

-562 EVEKNPHAVVLFDE
+562 EIEKHPHAVVLFDE
-576 IEKAHRDVSNML
+576 VEKAHRDVSNML

-611 LIMTSNLGAEDMER
+611 LIMTSNLGAEENER

-630 GPSERTGED
+630 GKSERTGED

-655 DAVIKFNK
+655 DAVIKFDK
-663 LAEKTMKSIVKKFL
+663 LGKDTMKSVVKKFL
-677 QELNTMTMEKDVE
+677 LELNTMTIEKDVE
-690 VNATDQALDYLV
+690 VNATDGAIEFLMT
-702 KKGFDAKLGARPLQR
+702 KGFDAKLGARPLQR
-717 IIDEEIK
+717 VIDEEIK
-724 NPLSKMIL
+724 KPLSKMML
-732 FGELNEGGMVEV
+732 FGELTSGGMVEV
-744 TLSEDVVPKLTVVF
+744 ALSEDIVPKLTVKF
-758 RPNKVTTKIK
+758 KAKREKKVLEQVKP
-768 GKSKSDGSTTKVSNK
+768 KVSD
-783 ERKKQK
+783 E
-789 LKNAKTS
+789 KTS

>member
-1 MLEANEGLEKIFEDA
+1 MLEANESLENIFENA
-16 VKEAEKRK
+16 VKEAEKRR
-24 HEYVTIEHVLI
+24 HEYVTIEHVL
-35 SLVKDQTIGTTLI
+35 L
-48 EFKVNVGALI
+48 ALI
-58 KDVENYLD
+58 KDENIGTVLHDFKVPMPALIRDVEDYLD
-66 TKCNDIVS
+66 TKCNDIVT
-74 KSKNPIVPRKTASLE
+74 KGKEPVTPRKTASLE
-89 RLMNRAFTQAQ
+89 RLMNRAFTQAL
-100 FQGRQDVT
+100 FQGRQDVNA
-108 SIDILISI
+108 IDILISI

-121 SYGAFFLKK
+121 SYAAFFLKK
-130 HKVDKQDLMDLVST
+130 HQVNKQDLMDLVST

-150 GMASMGGQEHGGEQK
+150 GMAQMGGVHPGQEQR

-180 NLNQKYFDKKIDP
+180 NLNQKYFEKKIDP
-193 VIGRDE
+193 VIGREE
-199 ETNNLKQILAR
+199 ETENLKQILAR

-236 IAKNKND
+236 IAKNKAD
-243 IPEYLKDHIVWS
+243 VPEYLKDHIVWS
-255 LDVNSLIAGSK
+255 LDTNSLIAGSK

-275 KMIVNALDQKGKSIL
+275 KLIINALDQKGKSIL

-296 MIVGAG
+296 MMVGAG
-302 ATGQGNNMDMA
+302 ATGQGNSMDMA

-319 LLKGSIKVVA
+319 LLKGTIKVVA

-361 TSVKILKGVKQYYED
+361 TSIKILKGVKQYYEKF
-376 HHGCTITDEACEDAV
+376 HECTITDEACEDAV
-391 DYSSK
+391 DYSTK

-402 LPDKAIDIIDVACAR
+402 LPDKAIDVLDVACAR

-425 GVIDHEEIIHELSV
+425 GKIDHEEIIHEISV

-459 EEKMKLQVFG
+459 DEKMKLQVFG
-469 QDKAINTITDKILV
+469 QDKAISTITDKILV
-483 ARAGLKNLNKPVGSF
+483 ARAGLKSLTKPVGSF

-513 TLAKTLGVELVRFD
+513 QLAKTLGVELIRFD
-527 MSEYQEKHSISK
+527 MSEYQEKHSIAK

-611 LIMTSNLGAEDMER
+611 LIMTSNLGAEENER

-630 GPSERTGED
+630 GPSERSGED
-639 DKALKKFFPP
+639 EVALKKFFPP

-655 DAVIKFNK
+655 DAVIKFDK
-663 LAEKTMKSIVKKFL
+663 LGKETMKSVVKKFL
-677 QELNTMTMEKDVE
+677 QELNTMTIEKDVE
-690 VNATDQALDYLV
+690 VNATDNAIEFLM
-702 KKGFDAKLGARPLQR
+702 KKGFDSKMGARPLQR
-717 IIDEEIK
+717 VIDDEIK
-724 NPLSKMIL
+724 KPLSKMML
-732 FGELNEGGMVEV
+732 FGELTAGGMVEV
-744 TLSEDVVPKLTVVF
+744 GLSDDVVPKLTVNF
-758 RPNKVTTKIK
+758 KARKNTQILDQVTPIV
-768 GKSKSDGSTTKVSNK
+768 SD
-783 ERKKQK
+783 E
-789 LKNAKTS
+789 KTS

>member
-1 MLEANEGLEKIFEDA
+1 MLEANEGLENIFENA
-16 VKEAEKRK
+16 VKEAEKRR
-24 HEYVTIEHVLI
+24 HEYVTIEHVLLALI
-35 SLVKDQTIGTTLI
+35 KDRDIGTVLHD
-48 EFKVNVGALI
+48 FKINVGMLI
-58 KDVENYLD
+58 KDVEDYLD
-66 TKCNDIVS
+66 TKCNDIVA
-74 KSKNPIVPRKTASLE
+74 KGAEPMTPRKTASLE
-89 RLMNRAFTQAQ
+89 RLMNRAFTQAL
-100 FQGRQDVT
+100 FQGRQDV
-108 SIDILISI
+108 SSVDILISI
-116 FAEKK
+116 FSEKK
-121 SYGAFFLKK
+121 SYAAFFLKK
-130 HKVDKQDLMDLVST
+130 HQVNKQDLQDLVST

-150 GMASMGGQEHGGEQK
+150 GMAQIGGQQPGAEQK
-165 LRPNQADRILKSYCE
+165 LRPNQADRILKNYCE

-193 VIGRDE
+193 VIGREE
-199 ETNNLKQILAR
+199 ETEQLKQILAR

-236 IAKNKND
+236 IAKNKAD
-243 IPEYLKDHIVWS
+243 VPEYLKDHIVWS

-275 KMIVNALDQKGKSIL
+275 KLIVNALDQKGKSIL

-296 MIVGAG
+296 MMVGAG
-302 ATGQGNNMDMA
+302 ATGQGQSMDMA
-313 NMLKPA
+313 NMIKPA

-361 TSVKILKGVKQYYED
+361 TAVKILKGVKQYYEKF
-376 HHGCTITDEACEDAV
+376 HECTITDEACEDAV

-396 FIADKK
+396 YIADKR
-402 LPDKAIDIIDVACAR
+402 LPDKAIDVIDVACAR
-417 LRLNGVKD
+417 LRLKGVKD
-425 GVIDHEEIIHELSV
+425 GRIDHDEIIHEISA

-447 LSQKQASNLKTL
+447 LSQKQATNLKTL

-483 ARAGLKNLNKPVGSF
+483 ARAGLKSLNKPVGSF

-513 TLAKTLGVELVRFD
+513 QLAKTLGVELIRFD
-527 MSEYQEKHSISK
+527 MSEYQEKHSIAK

-552 SNMGGGMFIN
+552 SNMGGGMLIN
-562 EVEKNPHAVVLFDE
+562 EIEKNPHAVVLFDE
-576 IEKAHRDVSNML
+576 VEKAHRDVSNML

-611 LIMTSNLGAEDMER
+611 LIMTSNLGAEENER

-655 DAVIKFNK
+655 DAVIKFDK
-663 LAEKTMKSIVKKFL
+663 LSKETMKSVVKKFL
-677 QELNTMTMEKDVE
+677 LEQNTMTIEKDVE
-690 VNATDQALDYLV
+690 VNATDDAIEFLMT
-702 KKGFDAKLGARPLQR
+702 KGFDAKLGARPLQR
-717 IIDEEIK
+717 VIDDEIK
-724 NPLSKMIL
+724 KPLSKMIL
-732 FGELNEGGMVEV
+732 FGELTTGGMVEV
-744 TLSEDVVPKLTVVF
+744 GLSDDVIPKLIVNFKAKKEPKTIETF
-758 RPNKVTTKIK
+758 KP
-768 GKSKSDGSTTKVSNK
+768 KVSD
-783 ERKKQK
+783 E
-789 LKNAKTS
+789 KTSQ